1 MFHENIANI
10 NDGMGPPKLADTL
23 KISLEEAEELFKLYA
38 QAFPKLNSWLD
49 SQGKFG
55 VTNYHSRTF
64 SPCKRIRWYPEMKEI
79 PNLRLEVANIEDSII
94 RKEYWKK
101 ILSTEGQVFRNS
113 MNSPIQGTGA
123 DITKEA
129 LISVRDLITRYNKK
143 YGEEVAYLICTV
155 HDAIDVEVRE
165 DLAEQFA
172 KEKKQLMIEAANKYV
187 KTVSIGVD
195 VTITKYWYK

>member
-1 MFHENIANI
+1 
-10 NDGMGPPKLADTL
+10 MGPPKLADTL

-38 QAFPKLNSWLD
+38 QAFPKLNQWLD
-49 SQGKFG
+49 LQGKFG
-55 VTNYHSRTF
+55 VNNYYSRTF
-64 SPCKRIRWYPEMKEI
+64 SPCKRIRWYPEMKFI
-79 PNLRLEVANIEDSII
+79 PDLRLEVKDIQDPII
-94 RKEYWKK
+94 RKEYWKR

-123 DITKEA
+123 DVTKEA
-129 LISVRDLITRYNKK
+129 LILVRQLIIDYNKRYN
-143 YGEEVAYLICTV
+143 EDVAYLICTV

-172 KEKKQLMIEAANKYV
+172 QEKKQLMMEAANKYV
-187 KTVSIGVD
+187 KSVSIGVD

>member
-1 MFHENIANI
+1 
-10 NDGMGPPKLADTL
+10 MGPPKLADSL

-49 SQGKFG
+49 KQALFALN
-55 VTNYHSRTF
+55 NYHSKTF
-64 SPCKRIRWYPEMKEI
+64 SPCKRIRWYPEMKDI
-79 PNLRLEVANIEDSII
+79 PALRLEVKDIEDPII

-101 ILSTEGQVFRNS
+101 ILSTEGQVKRYG
-113 MNSPIQGTGA
+113 MNSIIQGTGA

-129 LISVRDLITRYNKK
+129 LVSVRNLITQYNEK

-172 KEKKQLMIEAANKYV
+172 QEKKQLMMEAASKYV

>member
-1 MFHENIANI
+1 
-10 NDGMGPPKLADTL
+10 MGPQKLADTL
-23 KISLEEAEELFKLYA
+23 KISIEEAEELFKLYA
-38 QAFPKLNSWLD
+38 QSFPKLNKWLD
-49 SQGKFG
+49 TQGKFG
-55 VTNYHSRTF
+55 VTNYYSRTF
-64 SPCKRIRWYPEMKEI
+64 NPCKRIRWYPDMKEI
-79 PNLRLEVANIEDSII
+79 PKLRQEVQNITDSII

-123 DITKEA
+123 DVTKEA
-129 LISVRDLITRYNKK
+129 LILVRNLITEYNKK
-143 YGEEVAYLICTV
+143 YNEEVAYLICTV

-172 KEKKQLMIEAANKYV
+172 KEKKQLMLQAVNKYI

-195 VTITKYWYK
+195 VTITKFWYK